1 MTKEE
6 DVDDEYSIH
15 RFAKIVITVL
25 LKFFIL
31 LYLRCMKE
39 ICMTKEEDVDDEDSI
54 HRFVKNYLFYYLLS
68 LKVLIHLFLGIWDL
82 IYLKSYMV

>member
-31 LYLRCMKE
+31 LYVVIEGVNTFVFGNLGSHIFEKLYGV
-39 ICMTKEEDVDDEDSI
+39 IDLVNDI
-54 HRFVKNYLFYYLLS
+54 LRFV
-68 LKVLIHLFLGIWDL
+68 I
-82 IYLKSYMV
+82 IYVFNSWGWS